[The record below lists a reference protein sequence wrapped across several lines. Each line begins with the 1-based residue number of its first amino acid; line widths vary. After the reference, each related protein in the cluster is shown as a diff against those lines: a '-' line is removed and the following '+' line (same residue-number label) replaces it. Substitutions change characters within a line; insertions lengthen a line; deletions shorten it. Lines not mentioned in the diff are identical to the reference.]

1 MTLALSAFASLLA
14 ALWAFTA
21 VQAWR
26 IERRYPAVGKKVD
39 VGGGA
44 VHLVERAASG
54 EERGAALLIH
64 GASGNF
70 ADMSV
75 ALAERLSANG
85 FRVLGVDRPG
95 HGWSERIVGR
105 DAASPGRQAEML
117 RRAAE
122 QLGVREAVVVV
133 HSVAGLTGLAMA
145 LDAPRFVRAL
155 VLIAPV
161 SHPWPGGVAWYYAL
175 GAHPLLGPPFRRL
188 LALPLGLARMRAGVA
203 RVFAP
208 NRAPPEFVQA
218 TRVPL
223 VLRPLQFRSNCEDV
237 VNAMASVAALSP
249 RYGAIRAPTEIVAG
263 DSDGVVSTR
272 IHALACARDIP
283 GARLTILNGVGHSPH
298 HTAADRVV
306 EIVLEA
312 ERRASERAPEA
323 A

>member
-1 MTLALSAFASLLA
+1 
-14 ALWAFTA
+14 
-21 VQAWR
+21 
-26 IERRYPAVGKKVD
+26 
-39 VGGGA
+39 
-44 VHLVERAASG
+44 
-54 EERGAALLIH
+54 
-64 GASGNF
+64 
-70 ADMSV
+70 MSV

-85 FRVLGVDRPG
+85 FRVLSVDRPG

-105 DAASPGRQAEML
+105 DAASPGSQAEML

-188 LALPLGLARMRAGVA
+188 LALPFGLARMRAGVA

-237 VNAMASVAALSP
+237 VNAVASVAALSP